1 MDEVVKRF
9 LAVDSAAVYGY
20 IDGFGCLGGDGT
32 GKGYVGG
39 AGDLDGGG
47 YGCSV
52 NDDSGA
58 GCCNGEGEGAGNGSG
73 AGTIKGE
80 GYSNQWGVEKGGIKA
95 INGRKVFIID
105 GVETVIDSVHQVRGI
120 YYAKGA
126 IIGGDLSLRPVFIAR
141 VGNFFAHGYTLRG
154 AVRVAREKW
163 MDNRPLED
171 KLDEF
176 VKAHP
181 DPDKE
186 YSDLFDWHHTLTGS
200 CEAGRREWCR
210 AHGYEPTDSITIRT
224 FIEQTRN
231 DYGGE
236 AIRELAQRYNIKFD

>member
-1 MDEVVKRF
+1 MEDAVKRF
-9 LAVDSAAVYGY
+9 IAVIPGYGLTY
-20 IDGFGCLGGDGT
+20 SEGSGGYGFGSGSGSGDEYGSGFGCGTDPSGGGGSGT
-32 GKGYVGG
+32 HAGFGFGFGNDAG
-39 AGDLDGGG
+39 AGDSYISMAGGG
-47 YGCSV
+47 
-52 NDDSGA
+52 DTLA
-58 GCCNGEGEGAGNGSG
+58 IK
-73 AGTIKGE
+73 TID
-80 GYSNQWGVEKGGIKA
+80 
-95 INGRKVFIID
+95 GREVCDID
-105 GVETVIDSVHQVRGI
+105 GVPTIIYSVHRVRGF

-126 IIGGDLSLRPVFIAR
+126 ILSRDLTLRPCFIAR
-141 VGNFFAHGYTLRG
+141 VGDCFAHGDTLRD
-154 AVRVAREKW
+154 AVRDAHEKW
-163 MDNRPLED
+163 MDDQPLED

-186 YSDLFDWHHTLTGS
+186 YGDLFDWHHILTGS

-236 AIRELAQRYNIKFD
+236 AIRELAQRYNIKLD

>member
-1 MDEVVKRF
+1 MHR
-9 LAVDSAAVYGY
+9 
-20 IDGFGCLGGDGT
+20 
-32 GKGYVGG
+32 
-39 AGDLDGGG
+39 
-47 YGCSV
+47 
-52 NDDSGA
+52 
-58 GCCNGEGEGAGNGSG
+58 
-73 AGTIKGE
+73 
-80 GYSNQWGVEKGGIKA
+80 
-95 INGRKVFIID
+95 
-105 GVETVIDSVHQVRGI
+105 VRGL

-126 IIGGDLSLRPVFIAR
+126 ILRDDLTTSPCFVAR
-141 VGNFFAHGYTLRG
+141 VGDCFAHGDTLRA
-154 AVRVAREKW
+154 AVHFATEKW
-163 MDNRPLED
+163 MDDRPLED

-186 YSDLFDWHHTLTGS
+186 YGDLFDWHHILTGS

-236 AIRELAQRYNIKFD
+236 AIRELAQRYNIKLD

>member
-1 MDEVVKRF
+1 MEDAVKRF
-9 LAVDSAAVYGY
+9 IAVIPGYGLTFSESSGGY
-20 IDGFGCLGGDGT
+20 GSGSGSGSGDQYGSGFGCGT
-32 GKGYVGG
+32 SPANGGG
-39 AGDLDGGG
+39 AGTQAGFGFGFGNGAGGG
-47 YGCSV
+47 
-52 NDDSGA
+52 DSYLSF
-58 GCCNGEGEGAGNGSG
+58 SG
-73 AGTIKGE
+73 GGDTREIKTID
-80 GYSNQWGVEKGGIKA
+80 
-95 INGRKVFIID
+95 GREVHDID
-105 GVETVIDSVHQVRGI
+105 GVPTIIYSVHRVRGF

-126 IIGGDLSLRPVFIAR
+126 ILSRDLTLFPCFIAR
-141 VGNFFAHGYTLRG
+141 VGDSFAHGDTLRD
-154 AVRVAREKW
+154 AVRDAHEKW
-163 MDNRPLED
+163 MDDQPLED

-186 YSDLFDWHHTLTGS
+186 YGDLFDWHHTLTGS

-236 AIRELAQRYNIKFD
+236 AIRELAQRYNIKLD

>member
-1 MDEVVKRF
+1 MEEAVKRF
-9 LAVDSAAVYGY
+9 LTVGYGSGY
-20 IDGFGCLGGDGT
+20 GDGSGVKTIDGREV
-32 GKGYVGG
+32 Y
-39 AGDLDGGG
+39 
-47 YGCSV
+47 
-52 NDDSGA
+52 
-58 GCCNGEGEGAGNGSG
+58 E
-73 AGTIKGE
+73 
-80 GYSNQWGVEKGGIKA
+80 
-95 INGRKVFIID
+95 ID
-105 GVETVIDSVHQVRGI
+105 CTPTVIYSVHRVRGI

-126 IIGGDLSLRPVFIAR
+126 ILSDDLTLRPCFIAR
-141 VGNFFAHGYTLRG
+141 VGDSFAHGDTLRD
-154 AVRVAREKW
+154 AVRDAHEKW
-163 MDNRPLED
+163 MDDQPLED

-186 YSDLFDWHHTLTGS
+186 YGDLFDWHHTLTGS

-236 AIRELAQRYNIKFD
+236 AIRELAQRYNIKLD

>member
-1 MDEVVKRF
+1 MEDAVKRF
-9 LAVDSAAVYGY
+9 LTIGSGYGDGSGSGSGYGDGSGDGSGYGDGYGDGSGDGSGYGDGSGSGSGSGYGSGYGDGSGYGY
-20 IDGFGCLGGDGT
+20 GSGYGDGSGSGSGSGYGVKTIDGREVYEIDCT
-32 GKGYVGG
+32 P
-39 AGDLDGGG
+39 
-47 YGCSV
+47 
-52 NDDSGA
+52 
-58 GCCNGEGEGAGNGSG
+58 
-73 AGTIKGE
+73 TII
-80 GYSNQWGVEKGGIKA
+80 Y
-95 INGRKVFIID
+95 
-105 GVETVIDSVHQVRGI
+105 SVHQVRGF

-126 IIGGDLSLRPVFIAR
+126 ILSRDLTLRPCFIAR
-141 VGNFFAHGYTLRG
+141 VGDCFAHGDTLRA
-154 AVRVAREKW
+154 AVRDAHEKW
-163 MDNRPLED
+163 MDDQPLED

-186 YSDLFDWHHTLTGS
+186 YGDLFDWHHILTGS

-236 AIRELAQRYNIKFD
+236 AIRELAQRYNIKLD

>member
-1 MDEVVKRF
+1 MEEAVKRF
-9 LAVDSAAVYGY
+9 LAINHGYGFGSGSGSGTVDSS
-20 IDGFGCLGGDGT
+20 
-32 GKGYVGG
+32 
-39 AGDLDGGG
+39 G
-47 YGCSV
+47 YG
-52 NDDSGA
+52 SGD
-58 GCCNGEGEGAGNGSG
+58 GSG
-73 AGTIKGE
+73 AGSSNADGHGSGTDPIGGGGAGTRAGFGFGFGNGAGAGNSYLSISGGGETSAIKTIDGHE
-80 GYSNQWGVEKGGIKA
+80 VHD
-95 INGRKVFIID
+95 ID
-105 GVETVIDSVHQVRGI
+105 GVPTIIYSMHQVRGF

-126 IIGGDLSLRPVFIAR
+126 ILSRDLTLSPCFIAR
-141 VGNFFAHGYTLRG
+141 VGDSFAHGDTLRD
-154 AVRVAREKW
+154 AVRDAHEKW
-163 MDNRPLED
+163 MDDQPLED

-186 YSDLFDWHHTLTGS
+186 YGDLFDWHHTLTGS

-236 AIRELAQRYNIKFD
+236 AIRELAQRYNIKLD

>member
-1 MDEVVKRF
+1 MEEAVKRF
-9 LAVDSAAVYGY
+9 LTIGSGSGSGDGSGDGSGYGY
-20 IDGFGCLGGDGT
+20 GSGDGDGSGYGSGDGSGDGYGDGSGYGYGDGYGSGDGDGSGYGSGDGSGVKTIDGREV
-32 GKGYVGG
+32 Y
-39 AGDLDGGG
+39 
-47 YGCSV
+47 
-52 NDDSGA
+52 
-58 GCCNGEGEGAGNGSG
+58 E
-73 AGTIKGE
+73 
-80 GYSNQWGVEKGGIKA
+80 
-95 INGRKVFIID
+95 ID
-105 GVETVIDSVHQVRGI
+105 CTPTVIYSVHRMRGI

-126 IIGGDLSLRPVFIAR
+126 ILSDDLTLSPCFIAR
-141 VGNFFAHGYTLRG
+141 VGDCFAHGDTLRD
-154 AVRVAREKW
+154 AVRDAHEKW
-163 MDNRPLED
+163 MDDRPLED

-186 YSDLFDWHHTLTGS
+186 YGDLFDWHHTLTGS

-236 AIRELAQRYNIKFD
+236 AIRELAQRYNIKLD